1 MHLSLFL
8 HVFKCKVESV
18 RSDFGLDF
26 EGCVFLTINHVLY
39 HYQQHQDVL
48 CSDIFGRRK
57 LVLTNQI
64 CRKTFMTPKNLSAD
78 CLCVGV
84 NNFVYE
90 FENGDECYL

>member
-39 HYQQHQDVL
+39 HYQQHQEVL
-48 CSDIFGRRK
+48 CSNILDRESSASPTF
-57 LVLTNQI
+57 
-64 CRKTFMTPKNLSAD
+64 KTSKNLSAD

-90 FENGDECYL
+90 FENGDECYS